1 MTGQQLKNSIL
12 QMAVQGKLVPQDPN
26 DEPASVLLERIRA
39 EKEQLIKEGKIKKEK
54 NPSVIFRGADNLP
67 YEKVGKNE
75 PVCIA
80 DEVPFDIPES
90 WEWVR
95 LESICTKLV
104 DGDHNPPKGCSYET
118 TYVMVSSTNIND
130 DCIVELEK
138 VRYLE
143 KNIFD
148 KENERTNAATGDIFF
163 TSVGSLGRSCV
174 YEGGLNIC
182 FQRSVSVIH
191 TLIFNYYLKYCLDSA
206 YIQQKIVREATG
218 TAQKGFYLNQLA
230 LLLIPIPPIEE
241 QHRIVSKY
249 LETVQMQK
257 EYYKTNET
265 LDVLNSGFPATLKK
279 SILQYAVQGKL
290 VPQDP
295 ADEPASV
302 LLKRIHTE
310 KEQLVKEGKIKRD
323 KHESVIF
330 RRDNSYYEKVDG
342 IERCID
348 DELPFE
354 IPESWGWCR
363 LKSLTENI
371 TSGSRDWAKY
381 YSTTGAAFLRMGNLS
396 KNSFDL
402 RLEHIQRVSIPSK
415 AEGTRTSLQS
425 GDLLFSITG
434 VVGML
439 GLIPDGFEEA
449 YINQHTAMIRFL
461 PEIRNKY
468 IPYLLLTDYAQ
479 KFYNANQHGI
489 KNSFRLDSIGEL
501 LVSIPPEKELF
512 RILQRIS
519 LVLSKIVVL

>member
-95 LESICTKLV
+95 LGEIFQ
-104 DGDHNPPKGCSYET
+104 HNTGKALNSSNKSGVLLEYIT
-118 TYVMVSSTNIND
+118 TSNLYWD
-130 DCIVELEK
+130 RFELENL
-138 VRYLE
+138 RSMY
-143 KNIFD
+143 FT
-148 KENERTNAATGDIFF
+148 ENEIEKCQVSKGDLLVCEGGDIGRAAIWLKDYKICIQNHIHRLRSYVPLCTRFYYYVFF
-163 TSVGSLGRSCV
+163 LYKYAGWIGGKGIGIQGLSSNALHSLLV
-174 YEGGLNIC
+174 P
-182 FQRSVSVIH
+182 V
-191 TLIFNYYLKYCLDSA
+191 
-206 YIQQKIVREATG
+206 
-218 TAQKGFYLNQLA
+218 
-230 LLLIPIPPIEE
+230 PPIAE
-241 QHRIVSKY
+241 QERIVKRLEIIKPFSDKY
-249 LETVQMQK
+249 SEASEQIQ
-257 EYYKTNET
+257 E
-265 LDVLNSGFPATLKK
+265 LNNLFPEHLKK

-302 LLKRIHTE
+302 LLERIRTE
-310 KEQLVKEGKIKRD
+310 KEKLIKAGKIKRD

-330 RRDNSYYEKVDG
+330 RRDNSYYEKVDR

-434 VVGML
+434 DVGML

>member
-1 MTGQQLKNSIL
+1 M
-12 QMAVQGKLVPQDPN
+12 
-26 DEPASVLLERIRA
+26 
-39 EKEQLIKEGKIKKEK
+39 
-54 NPSVIFRGADNLP
+54 P

-95 LESICTKLV
+95 LGEIFQ
-104 DGDHNPPKGCSYET
+104 HNTGKALNSSNKSGVLLEYIT
-118 TYVMVSSTNIND
+118 TSNLYWD
-130 DCIVELEK
+130 RFELENL
-138 VRYLE
+138 RSMY
-143 KNIFD
+143 FT
-148 KENERTNAATGDIFF
+148 ENEIEKCQVSKGDLLVCEGGDIGRAAIWLKDYKICIQNHIHRLRSYVPLCTRFYYYVFF
-163 TSVGSLGRSCV
+163 LYKYAGWIGGKGIGIQGLSSNALHSLLV
-174 YEGGLNIC
+174 P
-182 FQRSVSVIH
+182 V
-191 TLIFNYYLKYCLDSA
+191 
-206 YIQQKIVREATG
+206 
-218 TAQKGFYLNQLA
+218 
-230 LLLIPIPPIEE
+230 PPIAE
-241 QHRIVSKY
+241 QERIVKRLEIIKPFSDKY
-249 LETVQMQK
+249 SEASEQIQ
-257 EYYKTNET
+257 E
-265 LDVLNSGFPATLKK
+265 LNNLFPEHLKK

-290 VPQDP
+290 VPQGP

-302 LLKRIHTE
+302 LLERIRTE
-310 KEQLVKEGKIKRD
+310 KEKLIKAGKIKRD

-354 IPESWGWCR
+354 IPESWEWCR

-434 VVGML
+434 DVGML

-519 LVLSKIVVL
+519 LVLSKIAVL

>member
-1 MTGQQLKNSIL
+1 M
-12 QMAVQGKLVPQDPN
+12 
-26 DEPASVLLERIRA
+26 
-39 EKEQLIKEGKIKKEK
+39 
-54 NPSVIFRGADNLP
+54 P

-118 TYVMVSSTNIND
+118 TYVMVSSTNINN

-302 LLKRIHTE
+302 LLKRIRTE

-323 KHESVIF
+323 KHESLIF

-354 IPESWGWCR
+354 IPDSWEWTTIGTTCINIQYGSSRKSES
-363 LKSLTENI
+363 
-371 TSGSRDWAKY
+371 
-381 YSTTGAAFLRMGNLS
+381 TGTMAVLRMGNIQNGRIDTQKLVYTS
-396 KNSFDL
+396 DKEEIAHYP
-402 RLEHIQRVSIPSK
+402 LEYN
-415 AEGTRTSLQS
+415 
-425 GDLLFSITG
+425 DLLFNRT
-434 VVGML
+434 
-439 GLIPDGFEEA
+439 
-449 YINQHTAMIRFL
+449 
-461 PEIRNKY
+461 
-468 IPYLLLTDYAQ
+468 
-479 KFYNANQHGI
+479 
-489 KNSFRLDSIGEL
+489 NS
-501 LVSIPPEKELF
+501 KELVGKTAIYKSEVPAIYAGYLI
-512 RILQRIS
+512 RITPLIDSDYLNYVMQTQFYWVYCQNVRSDAIGQSNINAEKLKNFIYPLPPLHEQKRIAKKLNS
-519 LVLSKIVVL
+519 IFTKIK

>member
-67 YEKVGKNE
+67 YEKIGKNE

-95 LESICTKLV
+95 LGEIFQ
-104 DGDHNPPKGCSYET
+104 HNTGKALNSSNKSGVLLEYIT
-118 TYVMVSSTNIND
+118 TSNLYWD
-130 DCIVELEK
+130 RFELENL
-138 VRYLE
+138 RSMY
-143 KNIFD
+143 FT
-148 KENERTNAATGDIFF
+148 ENEIEKCQVSKGDLLVCEGGDIGRAAIWLKDYKICIQNHIHRLRSYVPLCTRFYYYVFF
-163 TSVGSLGRSCV
+163 LYKYAGWIGGKGIGIQGLSSNALHSLLV
-174 YEGGLNIC
+174 P
-182 FQRSVSVIH
+182 V
-191 TLIFNYYLKYCLDSA
+191 
-206 YIQQKIVREATG
+206 
-218 TAQKGFYLNQLA
+218 
-230 LLLIPIPPIEE
+230 PPIAE
-241 QHRIVSKY
+241 QERIVKRLEIIKPLSDKY
-249 LETVQMQK
+249 SEASEQIQ
-257 EYYKTNET
+257 E
-265 LDVLNSGFPATLKK
+265 LNNLFPEHLKK

-302 LLKRIHTE
+302 LLERIRTE
-310 KEQLVKEGKIKRD
+310 KEKLIKAGKIKRD

-434 VVGML
+434 DVGML

>member
-95 LESICTKLV
+95 LKTLTYNHGQKKPTSEFCYIDIGSIDNKHQKLNEQETIV
-104 DGDHNPPKGCSYET
+104 VPEKAASRARKIVNEGEILYSTVRPYLHNMCIINREFSREAIASTGFAVLKCCADYSNEFLFYYMMSPDFDSYANDTANSKGVAYPA
-118 TYVMVSSTNIND
+118 IND
-130 DCIVELEK
+130 
-138 VRYLE
+138 
-143 KNIFD
+143 
-148 KENERTNAATGDIFF
+148 ERL
-163 TSVGSLGRSCV
+163 SM
-174 YEGGLNIC
+174 
-182 FQRSVSVIH
+182 
-191 TLIFNYYLKYCLDSA
+191 
-206 YIQQKIVREATG
+206 
-218 TAQKGFYLNQLA
+218 A
-230 LLLIPIPPIEE
+230 LVPIPPVSE
-241 QHRIVSKY
+241 QRRILKQL
-249 LETVQMQK
+249 LEILPTIQMYDITHQRLEK
-257 EYYKTNET
+257 
-265 LDVLNSGFPATLKK
+265 LNDTFPAQLKK
-279 SILQYAVQGKL
+279 SILQDAVQGKL
-290 VPQDP
+290 VLQDP
-295 ADEPASV
+295 ADEPASA
-302 LLKRIHTE
+302 LLERIRAE
-310 KEQLVKEGKIKRD
+310 KEQLIKEGKIKRD

-354 IPESWGWCR
+354 IPESWEWCR

-434 VVGML
+434 DVGML
-439 GLIPDGFEEA
+439 GLIPDGFEKA

-461 PEIRNKY
+461 PEMRNKY

-519 LVLSKIVVL
+519 LVLSKIAVL